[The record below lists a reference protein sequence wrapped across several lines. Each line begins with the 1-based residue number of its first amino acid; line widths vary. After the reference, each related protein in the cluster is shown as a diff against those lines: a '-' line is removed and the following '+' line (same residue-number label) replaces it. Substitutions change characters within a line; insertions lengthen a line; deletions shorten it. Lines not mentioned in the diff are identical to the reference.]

1 MGDMTSLSTRLLT
14 ATVASVAVLG
24 LAACGSGD
32 SGSGGD
38 NSENASACSEF
49 ETTYNEFTA
58 LVKAGPA
65 DSDVQLWTDA
75 KTTELQKFQPL
86 ADTATGN
93 VEGALGTLVGALP
106 EDSLELSE
114 PDSESGKAFVAN
126 STAVAD
132 ACSADGSP
140 IELTEFPLLS
150 FN

>member
-1 MGDMTSLSTRLLT
+1 MTSLSTRLFT

-24 LAACGSGD
+24 LAACGSGG

-75 KTTELQKFQPL
+75 KTAELQKFQPL

-93 VEGALGTLVGALP
+93 VEGALGTLIGALP

-140 IELTEFPLLS
+140 IELNDFPLLS

>member
-14 ATVASVAVLG
+14 ASVASVAVLG
-24 LAACGSGD
+24 LAACGGGD
-32 SGSGGD
+32 SGSGGT
-38 NSENASACSEF
+38 SENASACSEF

-75 KTTELQKFQPL
+75 KTEELQKFQPL

-93 VEGALGTLVGALP
+93 VEGALSTLIGALP
-106 EDSLELSE
+106 QDSLELSE

-132 ACSADGSP
+132 ACSADGTP
-140 IELTEFPLLS
+140 IQLNDFPLLS

>member
-1 MGDMTSLSTRLLT
+1 MTSLSTRFLT
-14 ATVASVAVLG
+14 ASVASVAVLG
-24 LAACGSGD
+24 LAACGGGD
-32 SGSGGD
+32 SGGG

-75 KTTELQKFQPL
+75 KTAELQKFQPL

-93 VEGALGTLVGALP
+93 VEGALGTLIGALP

-132 ACSADGSP
+132 ACSADGTP
-140 IELTEFPLLS
+140 IELNDFPLLS

>member
-1 MGDMTSLSTRLLT
+1 MEDMTSLSTRFLT
-14 ATVASVAVLG
+14 ASVASVAVLG
-24 LAACGSGD
+24 LAACGGGD
-32 SGSGGD
+32 SGGG

-75 KTTELQKFQPL
+75 KTAELQKFQPL

-93 VEGALGTLVGALP
+93 VEGALGTLIGALP

-132 ACSADGSP
+132 ACSADGTP
-140 IELTEFPLLS
+140 IELNDFPLLS